1 MKALNMRG
9 IIVFIGMLLFP
20 MAVTATND
28 GEEGGKK
35 QPALLRGL
43 TWLKTKIDS
52 MAIASVDRNYIGQPE
67 LPWAVELR
75 TDANQTTLKMTE
87 ELLLGTDG
95 SLGTITAKTDNGFS
109 TSIGMWAGYRGYGI
123 GLSKELTGG
132 DGATLSFGAI
142 GGSLGINV
150 RISSYRSK
158 QPEIGFL
165 LDIDENR
172 TIEYEKA
179 NLDDPIRVRS
189 LFMDGY
195 YMFNGKRFS
204 YAAAYDQSLIQK
216 RSAGSL
222 MAGLMY
228 YHSSV
233 AYDDMSNLPL
243 LILMSNLGKVKCT
256 QASVGV
262 GYAYNWVPAKG
273 WLVSVMAMPMLSFYN
288 KMKSYEYDVV
298 DKNGK
303 SIDELSEI
311 DIWDVM
317 DGNSEGFSLVEKSV
331 YETTNQLSWN
341 FDARLSV
348 SYNWRRVY
356 LRTYGHYNRFR
367 FHNNTG
373 DSRLTDWKMYVDL
386 GFRF

>member
-1 MKALNMRG
+1 MT
-9 IIVFIGMLLFP
+9 
-20 MAVTATND
+20 VTAADD
-28 GEEGGKK
+28 GEGDGKK

-52 MAIASVDRNYIGQPE
+52 MAIANVDRDYIGQPE

-75 TDANQTTLKMTE
+75 TVANQTTLKMREDLWPMAE
-87 ELLLGTDG
+87 ETMG
-95 SLGTITAKTDNGFS
+95 SITASTDNGFS
-109 TSIGMWAGYRGYGI
+109 TSLGVWAGYRGYGI

-132 DGATLSFGAI
+132 DGATLSFSAI
-142 GGSLGINV
+142 GGSLGLNL

-158 QPEIGFL
+158 QPEIGIL
-165 LDIDENR
+165 VNNGDDLMV
-172 TIEYEKA
+172 EYEQADLK
-179 NLDDPIRVRS
+179 DPISVRS

-195 YMFNGKRFS
+195 YMFNSKRFS

-222 MAGLMY
+222 MTGLMY
-228 YHSSV
+228 YHSRVS
-233 AYDDMSNLPL
+233 YNDISNLPL
-243 LILMSNLGKVKCT
+243 LILMNDLGMVKCS
-256 QASVGV
+256 QASVGF

-288 KMKSYEYDVV
+288 KMKTYEYDIV
-298 DKNGK
+298 DESGESIYDFSEEEIADIMNGNYK
-303 SIDELSEI
+303 
-311 DIWDVM
+311 
-317 DGNSEGFSLVEKSV
+317 GYSLVEKAV
-331 YETTNQLSWN
+331 YETSNKVSWN

-348 SYNWRRVY
+348 SYNWSRFY

-367 FHNNTG
+367 FQYDSG
-373 DSRLTDWKMYVDL
+373 DSKLTDWRVYLDL

>member
-1 MKALNMRG
+1 MRAT
-9 IIVFIGMLLFP
+9 IVFIGMLLFP
-20 MAVTATND
+20 MAVTAADD
-28 GEEGGKK
+28 GEDGDKK

-75 TDANQTTLKMTE
+75 TEANQTTLKMRE
-87 ELLLGTDG
+87 DLWPMGDGTTG
-95 SLGTITAKTDNGFS
+95 LITARTDNGFS
-109 TSIGMWAGYRGYGI
+109 TSLGVWAGYRGYGI
-123 GLSKELTGG
+123 GLSRELTGG

-142 GGSLGINV
+142 GGSLGINL
-150 RISSYRSK
+150 RISSYLSK
-158 QPEIGFL
+158 QPEIGIVL
-165 LDIDENR
+165 NDGDNR
-172 TIEYEKA
+172 LVEYNQT
-179 NLDDPIRVRS
+179 NLSDPIRVRS
-189 LFMDGY
+189 LFLDGY

-228 YHSSV
+228 FHSRVS
-233 AYDDMSNLPL
+233 YNDITNTPL
-243 LILMSNLGKVKCT
+243 LVLMSDMGMVKCT
-256 QASVGV
+256 QANAGI

-273 WLVSVMAMPMLSFYN
+273 WLVNVMAMPMLSFYN
-288 KMKSYEYDVV
+288 KMKTYEYDIVHES
-298 DKNGK
+298 GR
-303 SIDELSEI
+303 SIDELTDEE
-311 DIWDVM
+311 VM
-317 DGNSEGFSLVEKSV
+317 DLLNGDYDSFSLVEKAV
-331 YETTNQLSWN
+331 YETKNKVSWN

-348 SYNWRRVY
+348 SYNWRRFY

-367 FHNNTG
+367 FRDDSG
-373 DSRLTDWKMYVDL
+373 DSRLTDWRVYLDL